1 MSAKAKS
8 GASVLL
14 NLTETETPLR
24 ASRKRP
30 LVALVGNPNAG
41 KTTLFNALTG
51 ARQKVGNYPGV
62 TVERAS
68 GNIQIDAQ
76 TVEIVDVPGL
86 YSLAA
91 ISTDEEVAIQALLA
105 DGDEPDLAVYV
116 MDASNL
122 ERNLFLFSQLAETK
136 LNVIVALT
144 LTDVVDREKGGIDLA
159 ALTNHL
165 GCEVVPVTA
174 HKAHGLD
181 KLREAISRG
190 LADPREL
197 DLELGFPKIVTEAAG
212 RIVEQMNRKGIDL
225 KPQEA
230 RCVLLDENCST
241 GDRFRE
247 IPELWKVVEEER
259 SAIFGANVQARTVDA
274 QSRYAWAS
282 KVKSDSYVMPSV
294 PRGKTKTDRFDALL
308 THRVFGLVIFLAI
321 MYGVFQ
327 SIYTFASPFMDL
339 IDAGKSAVASAV
351 GGLLVGTPVL
361 QSLVV
366 DGIIEGIGSVI
377 IFLPQIM
384 ILFFFISVLE
394 GTGYMARAAF
404 LMDRLL
410 GWCGLNGRAFIPLLS
425 SFACAIPGVMAA
437 RVMPDQRSRMM
448 TILVAPLMS
457 CSARLPVY
465 VLLIGAVI
473 EPKFGPVWAG
483 LSLFFMHFIGLAVAI
498 PVVLILNKG
507 WFKGKRL
514 PFMMELPKYQ
524 WPRWKDVLLTVLS
537 RAKVF
542 LVTAGTIIFAMTVLI
557 WALLYFPRGDEAAY
571 EKEWIAKGQVMAE
584 DSGFEQFA
592 EMRQREDSILG
603 RFGRAVEPVFAP
615 AGFDWRLTTAI
626 LAAFPAREVVVPAMG
641 ILFGTGSDVDEE
653 SKSLKDS
660 ISSATWPDGRQLM
673 TPWTAV
679 SLMVFFAL
687 CCQCMATLAAIK
699 RETNSWKW
707 AWFAFGYMTALAYIL
722 SVAVQQ
728 IGRLFGG

>member
-1 MSAKAKS
+1 MKWSASALS
-8 GASVLL
+8 SLIDSVIV
-14 NLTETETPLR
+14 TT
-24 ASRKRP
+24 ASRAQP
-30 LVALVGNPNAG
+30 LIALVGNPNAG
-41 KTTLFNALTG
+41 KTSLFNALTG

-62 TVERAS
+62 TVEKVS
-68 GNIQIDAQ
+68 GQVEIEGKPA
-76 TVEIVDVPGL
+76 EIVDVPGL

-91 ISTDEEVAIQALLA
+91 ISTDEEVAVEALL
-105 DGDEPDLAVYV
+105 DEGTSPDLVVYV

-122 ERNLFLFSQLAETK
+122 ERNLFLFSQLAETN

-144 LTDVVDREKGGIDLA
+144 LTDVVHREKGEIDLTV
-159 ALTNHL
+159 LSNHL
-165 GCEVVPVTA
+165 GCEVIPVVS
-174 HKAHGLD
+174 HKNEGL
-181 KLREAISRG
+181 KELREAMGRA
-190 LADPREL
+190 LAEPHELEL
-197 DLELGFPKIVTEAAG
+197 DLGFPKIVTDAAA
-212 RIVEQMNRKGIDL
+212 RVVEQMNRKGIDL
-225 KPQEA
+225 KPTEA
-230 RCVLLDENCST
+230 RCVLMDENCST

-247 IPELWKVVEEER
+247 IPELWAVVEEER
-259 SAIFGANVQARTVDA
+259 KLIFGANVQARTVDA

-282 KVKSDSYVMPSV
+282 RVKSESYVLPTV
-294 PRGKTKTDRFDALL
+294 PRGRTKTEMVDALL
-308 THRVFGLVIFLAI
+308 THRVFGLVIFLGI
-321 MYGVFQ
+321 MYAVFQ
-327 SIYTFASPFMDL
+327 SIYTFAAPFMDL
-339 IDAGKSAVASAV
+339 IDAGKSAVAGVV
-351 GGLLVGTPVL
+351 GGWLEGTPVL

-366 DGIIEGIGSVI
+366 DGIIEGIGSVV

-425 SFACAIPGVMAA
+425 SFACAIPGIMAA

-473 EPKFGPVWAG
+473 EPRFGAVWAG

-498 PVVLILNKG
+498 PIVLILNKG

-524 WPRWKDVLLTVLS
+524 WPRWKDVVLTVFS

-557 WALLYFPRGDEAAY
+557 WALLYFPRGDTAAY
-571 EKEWIAKGQVMAE
+571 EKEWVSQGKVVAV
-584 DSGFEQFA
+584 DSGFDQYA
-592 EMRQREDSILG
+592 ELRQREDSILG
-603 RFGRAVEPVFAP
+603 RFGRAIEPVFVP

-641 ILFGTGSDVDEE
+641 ILFGTGGDVDEE
-653 SKSLKDS
+653 SASLKDS
-660 ISSATWPDGRQLM
+660 INSATWPDGRPLM

-722 SVAVQQ
+722 SVAIQQ
-728 IGRLFGG
+728 VGRMLGG